1 MGAAVG
7 GAGRRHTGER
17 RRRRSITAAFH
28 GADVAVV
35 GRLVRVQVGRG
46 VVGVAVAL
54 VLLAGVE
61 RLVGRGGAGGDGG
74 AAAGA
79 VRALEHPAGRV
90 GAAVAVHRAAN
101 TLAAAVAV
109 LVGAAG
115 GGVGLRRMRR
125 RAAGTDVLGA
135 RITVDGQ
142 IGVVV
147 DLHGVALAVAL
158 GVLAVARRLRG
169 QRQHRPGGGV
179 GDLAG
184 PLRGAG
190 VRAAFVAGA
199 AVGGH
204 VALTAAP
211 RSVAGP
217 AVAAGGARRQGRGRR
232 PPLRANRRGCGGA
245 G

>member
-1 MGAAVG
+1 MVRRVIGWG
-7 GAGRRHTGER
+7 GGGE
-17 RRRRSITAAFH
+17 
-28 GADVAVV
+28 
-35 GRLVRVQVGRG
+35 
-46 VVGVAVAL
+46 
-54 VLLAGVE
+54 
-61 RLVGRGGAGGDGG
+61 GG

-79 VRALEHPAGRV
+79 VRALEHLAGRV

-101 TLAAAVAV
+101 TMAAAVAV

-125 RAAGTDVLGA
+125 RAAGADVLGA

-147 DLHGVALAVAL
+147 DLHGVALAIAL
-158 GVLAVARRLRG
+158 GVLAVARRLGG
-169 QRQHRPGGGV
+169 QRCPGCGV

-204 VALTAAP
+204 VALTATP

-217 AVAAGGARRQGRGRR
+217 AVAAGGAHRQGRVRRR
-232 PPLRANRRGCGGA
+232 PFRADPAGA
-245 G
+245 VLSRPRPVVFVRYRWVVCLAAPQSS